1 MEINRNQYFLA
12 GMVLL
17 LLGLQFRFVDHFVLN
32 ERAGQFVSERLQQT
46 SATSGEGGSGDV
58 QTTGSTGNKL
68 FRTPRHFHPPEW
80 LGWVLISLGS
90 VLILHSLAMPRPG

>member
-32 ERAGQFVSERLQQT
+32 ERASQFVAQRLNQT
-46 SATSGEGGSGDV
+46 STADAGDGGLSQGGQPIIRNSKTV
-58 QTTGSTGNKL
+58 
-68 FRTPRHFHPPEW
+68 HPPEW
-80 LGWVLISLGS
+80 LGWVLISMGS